1 MKLTVATLFAANALA
16 AFAQGVPTVLTPC
29 RDVTLASRI
38 DSALRPYEAKVGERV
53 RTGQVLVRADDE
65 RYAIDYRKAKEQFEF
80 MEATYA
86 DKLELHKKD
95 FCSDFELKKAKF
107 DAALAEAAF
116 REAEL
121 NLGWC
126 AFKAP
131 FDGKF
136 AEIATK
142 EYDPVKPGQPVLR
155 IIDDSKLFAVANVPM
170 GTVKVGD
177 KVRLAV
183 GGVAAEG
190 RVYEVAPHADSRT
203 GTVRIR
209 VLVENRDGKLMV
221 GMTGTIDG

>member
-1 MKLTVATLFAANALA
+1 
-16 AFAQGVPTVLTPC
+16 
-29 RDVTLASRI
+29 
-38 DSALRPYEAKVGERV
+38 
-53 RTGQVLVRADDE
+53 
-65 RYAIDYRKAKEQFEF
+65 
-80 MEATYA
+80 MEAAWKLQIVEGHWGDTY
-86 DKLELHKKD
+86 LSV
-95 FCSDFELKKAKF
+95 CSIGNDTES
-107 DAALAEAAF
+107 
-116 REAEL
+116 
-121 NLGWC
+121 
-126 AFKAP
+126 
-131 FDGKF
+131 GKF

-209 VLVENRDGKLMV
+209 VLVENPDGKLMV